1 MRKLGFI
8 TALLLLA
15 FAITGCSLFE
25 SKNDIPIEMVAFS
38 SLTDA
43 ERGMLPVSPK
53 DSIVKKVSVNGEIE
67 SIFDKNYSKEE
78 VYSVTFNHTET
89 NSSGNLMVFVDLD
102 KKAVVG
108 KSKQSLK

>member
-8 TALLLLA
+8 TVLFLLA

-43 ERGMLPVSPK
+43 EKEIIPVSPK

-67 SIFDKNYSKEE
+67 SLIDRNYNKEE
-78 VYSVTFNHTET
+78 VYSVTFNHTKTE
-89 NSSGNLMVFVDLD
+89 SSGNIVVFVDLD
-102 KKAVVG
+102 KKTVVG
-108 KSKQSLK
+108 KGKQSLK